1 MNAQQEA
8 LEHGK
13 GQIPD
18 GPSFKVKE
26 VLAPMSPQIA
36 HYLDKNHHRHP
47 TVPKR
52 TLTTGFMTLRYL
64 CVHQV
69 DLGIVVC
76 G

>member
-1 MNAQQEA
+1 MAR
-8 LEHGK
+8 GK
-13 GQIPD
+13 YQMA
-18 GPSFKVKE
+18 KVKE

-36 HYLDKNHHRHP
+36 HYLDKTHHRHP

-52 TLTTGFMTLRYL
+52 IRDSKVFMR
-64 CVHQV
+64 QV